1 MYSSI
6 VPVLAW
12 VVLVAICG
20 FAWIKGGQ
28 PERLGVAIVLGGSA
42 FALIVHLAAPA
53 SIQPLLLLAGE
64 GAMGLAF
71 LMLALRYASPWL
83 GGAMLFQAVQFS
95 LHAYYLVGEL
105 KRDRTYALVN
115 NIDTFGVLVC
125 ILFGAVMAWRKRVR
139 AAK

>member
-12 VVLVAICG
+12 VALVAICG
-20 FAWIKGGQ
+20 FAWLKGGQ
-28 PERLGVAIVLGGSA
+28 PERLGVVIVLGGSA
-42 FALIVHLAAPA
+42 FALGVHLAAPA
-53 SIQPLLLLAGE
+53 AIQPLLLLAGE

-83 GGAMLFQAVQFS
+83 GAAMLFQAVQFS

-125 ILFGAVMAWRKRVR
+125 ILVGSVLTWRERAR

>member
-6 VPVLAW
+6 VPILIWLIIIAVCAF
-12 VVLVAICG
+12 G
-20 FAWIKGGQ
+20 WIKGGA
-28 PERLGVAIVLGGSA
+28 PERWGVAIVLSGSA
-42 FALIVHLAAPA
+42 YALLAHMVTPL
-53 SIQPLLLLAGE
+53 SLQPLLLLAGE

-83 GGAMLFQAVQFS
+83 GGAMLFQAIQFS

-115 NIDTFGVLVC
+115 NIDTLGVLVC
-125 ILFGAVMAWRKRVR
+125 ILVGAVLAWRKRTHL
-139 AAK
+139 AK